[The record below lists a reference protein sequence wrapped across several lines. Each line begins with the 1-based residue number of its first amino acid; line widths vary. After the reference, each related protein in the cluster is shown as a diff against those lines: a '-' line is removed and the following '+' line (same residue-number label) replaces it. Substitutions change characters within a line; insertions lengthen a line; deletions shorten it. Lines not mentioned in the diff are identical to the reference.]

1 MTRLRPGSFHL
12 FLLVV
17 GSLVALWGCAQT
29 GIFPIDLSY
38 TPSAPAAKAE
48 PDVAGLTFGVAQ
60 FIDAR
65 SQKEF
70 VAEIAWPAGKVQY
83 KPTKPLGTIVAEA
96 VGKRL
101 ETAGLKVVQLGEPW
115 NLVPGS
121 LKDNWPDV
129 VIGGRID
136 QFWATT
142 NTNDAIHKVDAD
154 VNLTLIVAT
163 PHGKRILYEKGIIGR
178 ADDTRLLSYESRV
191 KSALSSTYST
201 SIDEFFKDSL
211 LMRELKTVRR

>member
-1 MTRLRPGSFHL
+1 MTRIRSGNVR
-12 FLLVV
+12 FLILVL
-17 GSLVALWGCAQT
+17 GSLAALWGCART
-29 GIFPIDLSY
+29 GVLPIDLSY

-48 PDVAGLTFGVAQ
+48 PDVARLTFGVAQ
-60 FIDAR
+60 FVDNR
-65 SQKEF
+65 QQKEF
-70 VAEIAWPAGKVQY
+70 VAEIPWPSGVAQY
-83 KPTKPLGTIVAEA
+83 KPTKLLGAIIAEA

-101 ETAGLKVVQLGEPW
+101 EAAGLKVVQLGETW
-115 NLVPGS
+115 NLEPGS

-163 PHGKRILYEKGIIGR
+163 PHGKRIIYEKGIIGR

-191 KSALSSTYST
+191 KSTLSNTYST

-211 LMRELKTVRR
+211 LMRQLSTVRR